1 MVKPKGKH
9 QFAFAEGCKA
19 SQTQSLN
26 YPTLPNAREWYST
39 YRIKNNPTLPS
50 PENGTL
56 RIG

>member
-1 MVKPKGKH
+1 MVKPKDKH

-26 YPTLPNAREWYST
+26 YPTLPN
-39 YRIKNNPTLPS
+39 

-56 RIG
+56 HIG